1 MKKIFNEHSPYL
13 IILTG
18 IEIIFAIF
26 AILAFVYQDVISS
39 SMLNDVALLL
49 ENLYSQT
56 WWGLTLLTL
65 SLIGILSLTSI
76 IYKKQEYHFISI
88 CLWFVLLIIS
98 ININNSFK
106 DILLNCCLFIP
117 IIIINIIAYRKETN
131 KLKTKIKKSTRK

>member
-26 AILAFVYQDVISS
+26 AILAFVYQDIISS
-39 SMLNDVALLL
+39 SMLNDLALLL

-88 CLWFVLLIIS
+88 CLWFVLLI
-98 ININNSFK
+98 
-106 DILLNCCLFIP
+106 
-117 IIIINIIAYRKETN
+117 
-131 KLKTKIKKSTRK
+131 